1 MRVFAVPQTGYHDH
15 KTGSIHAVIQAVVGT
30 AVQAVMTAQP
40 GAELRSEAS
49 KSALLAGV
57 PVAIG
62 TGRVPVLRV
71 LGRNAGLMTGPGT
84 NSYLIGTQQL
94 ALVDPGPADPEHIDA
109 VLRILAGRPLGWI
122 FVTHTHG
129 DHSPGTLELQQR
141 TGAQVI
147 GLSAPADS
155 PHQDQTFKPARIYR
169 DGEIISC
176 GEFRMRLVYTPGH
189 VSNHFCYLL
198 EEEGML
204 FTGDHILEGT
214 TPVILPPDGN
224 MRHYL
229 ESLAKVKA
237 LPVVSLAPGHG
248 RLMEEPRNVID
259 TLIRHRLRREQKTLT
274 GLMELS
280 RDAGAVSLESLA
292 LRVYDDVPPH
302 LLPWAQR
309 TLLAHLI
316 KLEEEGRVMRQGE
329 HWIGVSAHV

>member
-1 MRVFAVPQTGYHDH
+1 MP
-15 KTGSIHAVIQAVVGT
+15 
-30 AVQAVMTAQP
+30 AQP
-40 GAELRSEAS
+40 GAELRLESS

-62 TGRVPVLRV
+62 TGRVPVLRI

-84 NSYLIGTQQL
+84 NSYLVGTRNL
-94 ALVDPGPADPEHIDA
+94 ALVDPGPADPEHIDT
-109 VLRILAGRPLGWI
+109 VLRILTGRALNWI
-122 FVTHTHG
+122 FVTHTHA
-129 DHSPGTLELQQR
+129 DHSPGTVLLQQH

-147 GLSAPADS
+147 GLSAPAGS
-155 PHQDQTFKPARIYR
+155 AHQDQTFQPARIYQ
-169 DGEIISC
+169 DGEIIAC
-176 GEFRMRLVYTPGH
+176 GEFRMRLVHTPGH

-237 LPVVSLAPGHG
+237 LPLASLAPGHG
-248 RLMEEPRNVID
+248 RLMEDPQSVID

-274 GLMELS
+274 GLLELS
-280 RDAGAVSLESLA
+280 VDAHPVSLEALA
-292 LRVYDDVPPH
+292 LRVYDDVPSH

-316 KLEEEGRVMRQGE
+316 KLEEEGRVARQE
-329 HWIGVSAHV
+329 EQWIGVRAHV